1 MTKKLQKKEQKL
13 QKKNFSVFAVDLQQP
28 IKASFSTAYDKFYCQ
43 AELEP
48 IFKICRKSKFQQKK
62 I

>member
-1 MTKKLQKKEQKL
+1 MTKKIAKKKKKLQKKI
-13 QKKNFSVFAVDLQQP
+13 FSVFAVDLQQP
-28 IKASFSTAYDKFYCQ
+28 IKASFSTANDKFYCH

-48 IFKICRKSKFQQKK
+48 IFKICRKSKFQKK